1 MITKKLFFW
10 DIGANIGLYSCYAV
24 KRADCQVYAFEPSVF
39 NLELLA
45 KNIYL
50 NSLSDKVTI
59 IYLPLFDRLAVR
71 PFYMTSKEWGW
82 CSVKF

>member
-1 MITKKLFFW
+1 ML
-10 DIGANIGLYSCYAV
+10 LRY
-24 KRADCQVYAFEPSVF
+24 
-39 NLELLA
+39 LA
-45 KNIYL
+45 KNVYL